1 METVVE
7 VGSPR
12 ELKVLRRSTSVTMT
26 AQKITITSLKVSIS
40 GTKTPV
46 FAISIIPELKV
57 APSSTP
63 TLATERITQ
72 KGAVREPTA
81 EFRKLTASFET
92 PTKRSQMAR
101 AAIRARTV

>member
-1 METVVE
+1 
-7 VGSPR
+7 
-12 ELKVLRRSTSVTMT
+12 MT

-40 GTKTPV
+40 GTNTPV

-63 TLATERITQ
+63 ALAT
-72 KGAVREPTA
+72 VTA
-81 EFRKLTASFET
+81 EFRKLTASLET